1 MNLKQSLTSAIF
13 IGLMLPV
20 MAADDSTT
28 KNNVQVDQLSL
39 ASAVQAAQVSINTCR
54 EAGAKVS
61 AAVVDRNGLTQVILR
76 DTFSSP
82 ISVELSRKK
91 AFTAANFS
99 KDTMQIANLSDT
111 AVGRTDGVLM
121 SAGGVLIKLDDVIY
135 GAIGVSG
142 AETGA
147 IDDSCAK
154 AGAKAIT
161 DAIMADKAQA
171 LEIEAA
177 KQQDQNTKKSTK
189 KGTASSKQ

>member
-1 MNLKQSLTSAIF
+1 
-13 IGLMLPV
+13 MLPA
-20 MAADDSTT
+20 MAEDDNSTT

-99 KDTMQIANLSDT
+99 KNTTQLANLSDT

-121 SAGGVLIKLDDVIY
+121 SAGGVLIKLDDTIY

-161 DAIMADKAQA
+161 DAITADKAQA
-171 LEIEAA
+171 LEKETSKNDKVAA
-177 KQQDQNTKKSTK
+177 KPSKKS
-189 KGTASSKQ
+189 

>member
-1 MNLKQSLTSAIF
+1 MNYKKSLIVAALAST
-13 IGLMLPV
+13 MLPV
-20 MAADDSTT
+20 MAQDDSTT
-28 KNNVQVDQLSL
+28 KNNVRVDQLSL
-39 ASAVQAAQVSINTCR
+39 ASAVQAAQISINTCR

-76 DTFSSP
+76 DTFSSQ

-99 KDTMQIANLSDT
+99 KNTTQLANLSDT

-121 SAGGVLIKLDDVIY
+121 SAGGVLIKLDDTIY

-147 IDDSCAK
+147 IDDNCAK

-161 DAIMADKAQA
+161 DAITADKALA
-171 LEIEAA
+171 LELEAA
-177 KQQDQNTKKSTK
+177 KEKETGEKAAEGETQKP
-189 KGTASSKQ
+189 

>member
-1 MNLKQSLTSAIF
+1 MNFKKSLIITVLTSI
-13 IGLMLPV
+13 MLPV
-20 MAADDSTT
+20 VAEDDSTT
-28 KNNVQVDQLSL
+28 KNNVQIDQLSL

-82 ISVELSRKK
+82 VSVELSRKK

-99 KDTMQIANLSDT
+99 KNTTQLVNLSDT

-121 SAGGVLIKLDDVIY
+121 SAGGVLIKLDETIY

-142 AETGA
+142 ADTGA
-147 IDDSCAK
+147 IDDNCAK

-161 DAIMADKAQA
+161 DAITADKALA
-171 LEIEAA
+171 KELEAA
-177 KQQDQNTKKSTK
+177 KAKE
-189 KGTASSKQ
+189 ASEKTTEGDS